1 MGVDSKTLSPAASW
15 WRGVSGERKL
25 IGAAIAA
32 PLAIVLVAWVM
43 LLTVM
48 HVGASNSAPVAAALA
63 FSGVVVTA
71 CVSIIGVLANRQA
84 EKRLAQE
91 HDQAEKRLAQE
102 HDDERRRLQL
112 DAAMQAAKLLSGA
125 DGKAADPSVIAS
137 GLLALVQL
145 DQAALAVR
153 LLVDLWNPKDSRVS
167 KEAAILVIDG
177 ALRCGE
183 PAAQLVAAELL
194 CRNARRLEATE
205 SLDWPS
211 AVEGHW
217 DQDFTAK
224 TKLLLVEALIK
235 MTLNATANEAA
246 LRAVAVRLYGF
257 WDSED
262 PQSPNGTRV
271 RGCIGKLLEAI
282 MHWVEHF
289 KYKEFIEG
297 NREVT
302 LAELCRAAATAE
314 TNPDGYLDRMS
325 NCYADKLWHWA
336 KACTRQP
343 PEDDRLPSLASAECG
358 SRASGL
364 SGVVR

>member
-1 MGVDSKTLSPAASW
+1 V
-15 WRGVSGERKL
+15 V
-25 IGAAIAA
+25 
-32 PLAIVLVAWVM
+32 VAWVL

-48 HVGASNSAPVAAALA
+48 HVGANNSAPVAAALA
-63 FSGVVVTA
+63 FSGVLVTA
-71 CVSIIGVLANRQA
+71 CVSIIGLLANRQA
-84 EKRLAQE
+84 DKRLAQE
-91 HDQAEKRLAQE
+91 HDE
-102 HDDERRRLQL
+102 ERRRLQL
-112 DAAMQAAKLLSGA
+112 SAAMQAGQLLSGA
-125 DGKAADPSVIAS
+125 DGKAADPSVIAA

-194 CRNARRLEATE
+194 CRNACRLETTG

-217 DQDFTAK
+217 DQGFTAK

-262 PQSPNGTRV
+262 PQSPNGRHM
-271 RGCIGKLLEAI
+271 RGCIGKLLGAI
-282 MHWVEHF
+282 MHWVERF
-289 KYKEFIEG
+289 EYKEFIEG

-314 TNPDGYLDRMS
+314 TNPDGFLDRMS
-325 NCYADKLWHWA
+325 DCYADRLWHWA
-336 KACTRQP
+336 KACTRQLS
-343 PEDDRLPSLASAECG
+343 EDDELPSLASAECG
-358 SRASGL
+358 SRAS
-364 SGVVR
+364 